1 MTFAFDFC
9 VKQLKFLE
17 TLMFELSCRVHLG
30 QSPGEDPVLN
40 SEESRSLGRS
50 VATTG
55 RAMVVTQP
63 PQLTTEQLTLRRN
76 DADCYSSIF
85 DCKETSPSCSKY
97 SIYNQEIKDF

>member
-1 MTFAFDFC
+1 MAFAFDVC

-55 RAMVVTQP
+55 SDTATAAYNRAT
-63 PQLTTEQLTLRRN
+63 
-76 DADCYSSIF
+76 
-85 DCKETSPSCSKY
+85 
-97 SIYNQEIKDF
+97 DFEAE